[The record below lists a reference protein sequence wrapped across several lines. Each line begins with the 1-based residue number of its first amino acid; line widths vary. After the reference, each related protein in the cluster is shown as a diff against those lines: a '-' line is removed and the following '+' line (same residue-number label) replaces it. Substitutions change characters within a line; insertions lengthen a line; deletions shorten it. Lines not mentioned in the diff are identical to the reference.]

1 MHDLIPWIKR
11 AGLVATTL
19 AAAITAQFGW
29 ALGETIVAKISLAG
43 LLALC
48 TYVVGYALSTAYDA
62 WQRGL
67 YGVSAAAAGLFSIAV
82 CVEFVSHAGFTAS
95 HRDGTIK
102 QASMQTTS
110 HEDARATI
118 LSLQSDIK
126 RLGERVRMTPQQP
139 AGEAEA
145 VIDAAHAHKWWRA
158 TAQCTSPKGPQ
169 TRTWCDAFRAA
180 EATLKGWADIR
191 AAEAGL
197 SKARIDLAAA
207 EQHGRA
213 RGIGHAAAASQG
225 VIMASVMTA
234 TERPDSSAV
243 YWAGLGISSLLAL
256 FAIAV
261 GSLSNLIAYALD
273 GAGTTIDEALRR
285 AREQALAMI
294 DAEAER
300 AMRAA

>member
-1 MHDLIPWIKR
+1 MQDLIPWMKR

-29 ALGETIVAKISLAG
+29 ALGETIIAKISLAG

-48 TYVVGYALSTAYDA
+48 TFVVGYALSAAYDA
-62 WQRGL
+62 WRRGL
-67 YGVSAAAAGLFSIAV
+67 YGISAAAAALFGIAV

-102 QASMQTTS
+102 QASLQTTN

-118 LSLQSDIK
+118 LSLQSDVK
-126 RLGERVRMTPQQP
+126 RLGERVRMVPQMT

-145 VIDAAHAHKWWRA
+145 TIDKTHAHRWWA
-158 TAQCTSPKGPQ
+158 STSQCTKPPGPQ
-169 TRTWCDAFRAA
+169 TRAFCDTFRSA
-180 EATLKGWADIR
+180 EAAIKAWADHKS
-191 AAEAGL
+191 AEAQL
-197 SKARIDLAAA
+197 EKARASLSEVQKHAGSA
-207 EQHGRA
+207 
-213 RGIGHAAAASQG
+213 GHAAAASQG

-234 TERPDSSAV
+234 SERPDSSAV

-261 GSLSNLIAYALD
+261 GSFSNLIAYALD
-273 GAGTTIDEALRR
+273 NAGSTVDAALRR

-294 DAEAER
+294 DAETQR
-300 AMRAA
+300 ALRTA